1 MLHLLGGGV
10 TGVGRL
16 SWVALGTVGVVM
28 LESVGVAV
36 LGVGR
41 NQ

>member
-1 MLHLLGGGV
+1 MLDGGV

-16 SWVALGTVGVVM
+16 SWVALGTVGVVT

-36 LGVGR
+36 
-41 NQ
+41 